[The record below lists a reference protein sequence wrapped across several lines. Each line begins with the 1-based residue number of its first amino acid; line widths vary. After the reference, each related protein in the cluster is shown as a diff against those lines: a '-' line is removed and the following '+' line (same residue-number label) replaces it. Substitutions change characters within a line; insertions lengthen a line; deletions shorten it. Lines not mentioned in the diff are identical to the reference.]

1 MTAPAPARKSTRPRK
16 QPSQGRSVATVSV
29 ILEATAHILVTEGYE
44 HLNTNRVAERAG
56 VSIGSLY
63 QYFPNKQALL
73 SALRQRHAQ
82 DMQSLVNELTEQ
94 ALSQT
99 LPQAIRTLVG
109 AVGAAHRLQPRL
121 HQVLE
126 QEVPRQTQQA
136 VPTEWET
143 TLRLKLQAYLAH
155 HQTQLTVGDVSVA
168 SLVLVRLV
176 DALIHA
182 TLTPDP
188 LGVSPQ
194 AIEEE
199 ISTVVLRYLTS
210 PATPAMD
217 HDSAQIACV
226 PQGVASGQGPHHQ
239 AMRLHADLDLAHVA
253 AGGVNAIDHIVKTT
267 GQP

>member
-1 MTAPAPARKSTRPRK
+1 M
-16 QPSQGRSVATVSV
+16 ATVSV

-109 AVGAAHRLQPRL
+109 AVGGPSPAATLASGAGTGSATANTTGRAHRMGNHVAP
-121 HQVLE
+121 
-126 QEVPRQTQQA
+126 
-136 VPTEWET
+136 ET
-143 TLRLKLQAYLAH
+143 TGLPGPSPNSIDR
-155 HQTQLTVGDVSVA
+155 GDVSVA

-194 AIEEE
+194 PSKRKSARWCCAI
-199 ISTVVLRYLTS
+199 
-210 PATPAMD
+210 
-217 HDSAQIACV
+217 
-226 PQGVASGQGPHHQ
+226 
-239 AMRLHADLDLAHVA
+239 
-253 AGGVNAIDHIVKTT
+253 
-267 GQP
+267 